1 MTTHKTIG
9 IFHYQVGRTDGVS
22 LELEKWQ
29 RVFEE
34 LGHTVHLC
42 AGDLGTAEGTLIE
55 EMYHHIPEI
64 ERLNYN
70 TFTELRDFDANG
82 YKKELYRW
90 VKILEDRF
98 REFIR
103 EKKIDFIV
111 PQNVWCVAA
120 NPAVAIALEHVR
132 REFDL
137 PALAH
142 NHDFYWERN
151 KVSLTCSAAIELAD
165 KYLPPR
171 SKKIKH
177 VVINSLGQKEL
188 AEHKGITSTIVP
200 NIFDFE
206 APPWEADEYNSDFRE
221 RIGLKENDV
230 LLLQATRI
238 VARKGIE
245 LAIDFA
251 KAIDSPKRR
260 AQLQAKG
267 LYNGRP
273 FTEDSRVVLVLAGY
287 ARDDVG
293 GGYFQKLMDKAENEN
308 VDMIHIGDL
317 IGHGRQTR
325 AGEKIYS
332 LWDSYV
338 FADFVT
344 YPSLWEG
351 WGNQFLEAVRA
362 CLPIMLYEYPVYKAD
377 IRDKGFKV
385 VSLGDNVREYD
396 SRGLAQVSPQ
406 AIEAA
411 ADQAVELLTNAKLR
425 QETVEHNFQVG
436 RENYS
441 MDALQKYLSPLL
453 EEGINA

>member
-1 MTTHKTIG
+1 MTTNKTIG

-29 RVFEE
+29 RIFED

-42 AGDLGTAEGTLIE
+42 AGDLGSAEGTLVK
-55 EMYHHIPEI
+55 EMYHHLPEI

-70 TFTELRDFDANG
+70 TFKELRDFDAEG
-82 YKKELYRW
+82 YKEELCRW
-90 VKILEDRF
+90 VNILEERF

-103 EKKIDFIV
+103 EKKIDFII

-120 NPAVAIALEHVR
+120 NPAVAVALERVR

-151 KVSLTCSAAIELAD
+151 EVALTCPAAIELAD

-171 SKKIKH
+171 SSKIKH
-177 VVINSLGQKEL
+177 AVINSLGQKEL
-188 AEHKGITSTIVP
+188 AERKGISSTVVP

-230 LLLQATRI
+230 ILLQATRV

-267 LYNGRP
+267 LYNGHP
-273 FTEDSRVVLVLAGY
+273 FTNDSRVVLVLAGY
-287 ARDDVG
+287 ARDDVS
-293 GGYFQKLMDKAENEN
+293 GGYIRKLMDKAQQEN
-308 VDMIHIGDL
+308 VDMIHVGDL
-317 IGHGRQTR
+317 IEHGRQILD
-325 AGEKIYS
+325 GEKVYS

-351 WGNQFLEAVRA
+351 WGNQFLEALRA
-362 CLPIMLYEYPVYKAD
+362 RLPIMLFEYPVYKAD
-377 IRDKGFKV
+377 IKDKGFRV
-385 VSLGDNVREYD
+385 VSLGGEVKERNPQ
-396 SRGLAQVSPQ
+396 GLARIAPQ
-406 AIEAA
+406 TLEAA

-425 QETVEHNFQVG
+425 QETVEHNFRVG

-441 MDALQKYLSPLL
+441 MDALRKYLTPLMKD
-453 EEGINA
+453 

>member
-1 MTTHKTIG
+1 MSNPKTVG

-29 RVFEE
+29 RIFED
-34 LGHTVHLC
+34 LGHRVHLC
-42 AGDLGTAEGTLIE
+42 AGDLGSAEGTLIK
-55 EMYHHIPEI
+55 EMYHHLPEI
-64 ERLNYN
+64 ECLYHN
-70 TFTELRDFDANG
+70 TFKELRDFDAAG
-82 YKKELYRW
+82 YKEELYRW
-90 VKILEDRF
+90 VDILEERF
-98 REFIR
+98 RTFIR

-120 NPAVAIALEHVR
+120 NPAVAIALERVR

-137 PALAH
+137 PALVH
-142 NHDFYWERN
+142 NHDFYWERSDG
-151 KVSLTCSAAIELAD
+151 VALTCSAAVELAD

-171 SKKIKH
+171 SPKIKH
-177 VVINSLGQKEL
+177 VVINSLAQKEL
-188 AEHKGITSTIVP
+188 AERKGISSTVVP

-206 APPWEADEYNSDFRE
+206 APPWQADEYNSDFRE

-230 LLLQATRI
+230 MLLQATRV

-260 AQLQAKG
+260 SQLRTTG

-273 FTEDSRVVLVLAGY
+273 FNADSRVVLVLVGY
-287 ARDDVG
+287 ARDDIG
-293 GGYFQKLMDKAENEN
+293 GGYIQKLIDKAEKEN
-308 VDMIHIGDL
+308 VDMIHVGDL
-317 IGHGRQTR
+317 IGHGRQTLN
-325 AGEKIYS
+325 GEKIYS

-351 WGNQFLEAVRA
+351 WGNQFLEALRA
-362 CLPIMLYEYPVYKAD
+362 RLPILLFEYPVYKAD
-377 IRDKGFKV
+377 IKDKGFGV
-385 VSLGDNVREYD
+385 VSLGDSIKEYN
-396 SRGLAQVSPQ
+396 SQGLARVTPP
-406 AIEAA
+406 AIEAT
-411 ADQAVELLTNAKLR
+411 ADQAVELLTDAKLR

-436 RENYS
+436 RKNYS
-441 MDALQKYLSPLL
+441 MDALRQYLTPLM
-453 EEGINA
+453 ED